1 MSQLSVMLR
10 SVGLLK
16 PRVNRALRPDIR
28 FHFLHIGKTGGTTFK
43 KVLAAHLRIHPAAPL
58 LAHGHTMT
66 LEQARAVLPNG
77 RLAFFVRDPV
87 ERFIS
92 GFNSR
97 LRMGR
102 PRYNNPW
109 SPEEAIAFPL
119 FPTPNDLAEALSSGD
134 ADRHASA
141 VRAMHGIS
149 HVRNSLASFLVSIEF
164 LNEMADRICFIG
176 DMRNFDAD
184 LAVLRTIFG
193 IDPRVPTPTDGLNTH
208 RTPAHISRHLSDLGL
223 KNIRQWYA
231 ADFPIHEHCL
241 NMRETLLRASGLQ
254 AAPSPEPASARKS
267 A

>member
-1 MSQLSVMLR
+1 MSQLTTMLR
-10 SVGLLK
+10 SVGLLRPK
-16 PRVNRALRPDIR
+16 MSAALRPDIR
-28 FHFLHIGKTGGTTFK
+28 DHFLHIRKTGGTTFK
-43 KVLAAHLRIHPAAPL
+43 AVLAAHLRIHPTAPVH
-58 LAHGHTMT
+58 AHDHTMT
-66 LEQARAVLPNG
+66 LERARAVLPYG

-109 SPEEAIAFPL
+109 SPEEAIAFRL
-119 FPTPNDLAEALSSGD
+119 FPTPNDLAEALSSGN

-141 VRAMHGIS
+141 VRAMHGII
-149 HVRNSLASFLVSIEF
+149 HVRSSLASFLVSVEF

-184 LAVLRTIFG
+184 LAVLRTMFG
-193 IDPRVPTPTDGLNTH
+193 IDPRVPTPTDPRNTH
-208 RTPAHISRHLSDLGL
+208 RMPAQMSRHLSDLGL
-223 KNIRQWYA
+223 NNIRQWYA
-231 ADFPIHEHCL
+231 ADFPIYEHCL
-241 NMRETLLRASGLQ
+241 NMRETLLRASSLQ
-254 AAPSPEPASARKS
+254 ATPNPKPASERKS